1 MSPLHSC
8 GFDCSIYTRTAMA
21 SHAQEYYTPHYPTV
35 QAYNALFY
43 GCFSLLEVTY
53 LRQSRRLDL

>member
-43 GCFSLLEVTY
+43 GLF
-53 LRQSRRLDL
+53 